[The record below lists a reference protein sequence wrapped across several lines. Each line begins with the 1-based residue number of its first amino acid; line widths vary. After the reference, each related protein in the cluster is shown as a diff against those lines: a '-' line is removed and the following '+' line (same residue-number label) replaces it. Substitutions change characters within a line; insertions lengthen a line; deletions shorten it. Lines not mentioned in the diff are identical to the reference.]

1 MTGCQGSAL
10 LHQEG
15 TGPLS
20 FCEGNESKVR
30 DFHLMWQI
38 ETGSLENVVN
48 KHFGFFVTSAFWS
61 SLDFL
66 GTQQYLPNSPLPEF
80 FCWHGWSHG
89 EISQRWLVSG
99 CTACAPTTKQCRSA
113 DIVCSRAQL
122 QPCSL
127 QDVLGCCLPA
137 HKKGATPFPRGM
149 GDRQWMGRQPGTR
162 AAPGFSYHLGG

>member
-61 SLDFL
+61 SLDFF
-66 GTQQYLPNSPLPEF
+66 GTQQYLPNSPLPEPF
-80 FCWHGWSHG
+80 WCSG

-99 CTACAPTTKQCRSA
+99 CTACAIQLSNA
-113 DIVCSRAQL
+113 DLLTVCSRAQL

-127 QDVLGCCLPA
+127 QGVLRCCLPA
-137 HKKGATPFPRGM
+137 HKKGATPLPRGM
-149 GDRQWMGRQPGTR
+149 GDR
-162 AAPGFSYHLGG
+162 